1 MTMLRN
7 RPFVTTLV
15 LALMLSALGTGIAS
29 AGSPRGNQSV
39 EISRKVPRPTQ
50 TPYSGEPDVTGQGAP
65 QPSLTGS
72 GGPAS
77 LLGPVPGL
85 VQLWVWSTAKIWLLQ
100 HPRTR

>member
-15 LALMLSALGTGIAS
+15 LALLLSALGTGIAS
-29 AGSPRGNQSV
+29 AGSSRGHQSV
-39 EISRKVPRPTQ
+39 EITRKVPRPTE

-65 QPSLTGS
+65 QPSLTGA
-72 GGPAS
+72 GG
-77 LLGPVPGL
+77 PGL
-85 VQLWVWSTAKIWLLQ
+85 VQIWMWSTAKIWLLQ